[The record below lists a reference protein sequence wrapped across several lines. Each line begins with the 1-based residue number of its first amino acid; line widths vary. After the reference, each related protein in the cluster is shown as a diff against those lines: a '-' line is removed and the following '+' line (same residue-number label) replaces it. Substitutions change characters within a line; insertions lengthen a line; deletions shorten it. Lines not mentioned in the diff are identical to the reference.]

1 MFGSTEKA
9 EVGEFFSCFQGP
21 CTNYRRLTIETIPIF
36 QCFLTIKSYLSHDS
50 EVWMGKGSRH
60 RGTLLQSWPRT
71 HTFST
76 MGWPL
81 PWEPAP
87 SSWLV
92 GDEKRISFRKFV
104 RARLEGCTWLRLP
117 FHWPALGCK
126 ATSDGNVVPKKSQE
140 TPVLVQSQEKTPL
153 AFTVGNNSCTGEE
166 LERKRETALGCAC
179 GKGFN
184 SGDQRLTK
192 PLERQ
197 VVQKSRKLLLMF
209 RKSGRSGISG
219 SHCGNP
225 HCLLPWCRW
234 VLENAGKIITSVS
247 WPSAEAHMSSY
258 HGRSCIGPSL
268 LLPGKSHSGA
278 SDSQTLSWNLM
289 AGTSGKSGFRPSAL
303 LVKEWTRKGVE
314 MVVRC
319 H

>member
-1 MFGSTEKA
+1 MTVRFEWA
-9 EVGEFFSCFQGP
+9 REVD
-21 CTNYRRLTIETIPIF
+21 IEGLYSRADQEHT
-36 QCFLTIKSYLSHDS
+36 LS
-50 EVWMGKGSRH
+50 
-60 RGTLLQSWPRT
+60 
-71 HTFST
+71 
-76 MGWPL
+76 L
-81 PWEPAP
+81 PWADPSPGSQLHPAG
-87 SSWLV
+87 WW
-92 GDEKRISFRKFV
+92 GMKRVSFRKFV

-197 VVQKSRKLLLMF
+197 VVQRSRKLLLMF

-225 HCLLPWCRW
+225 HCLLP
-234 VLENAGKIITSVS
+234 
-247 WPSAEAHMSSY
+247 
-258 HGRSCIGPSL
+258 
-268 LLPGKSHSGA
+268 
-278 SDSQTLSWNLM
+278 
-289 AGTSGKSGFRPSAL
+289 
-303 LVKEWTRKGVE
+303 
-314 MVVRC
+314 
-319 H
+319 